1 MKIIPKYRLELV
13 REKGSKY
20 DLDSK
25 RAGSPFEAMGIME
38 SMFNISNQAEE
49 IFVIIGLDTKN
60 NIISGFEV
68 SRGSLNASLVHPRE
82 VFKRAL
88 LLNASSIIIGHNHPS
103 GDVEPSH
110 EDRLLTNRLYEGG
123 KLLGVNILDHIICGY
138 GKYYSFK
145 EEGDL

>member
-20 DLDSK
+20 DADEK
-25 RAGSPFEAMGIME
+25 RAGSPFEARGIME

-49 IFVIIGLDTKN
+49 ICVIIGLDTKN
-60 NIISGFEV
+60 NIIGGFEV

-88 LLNASSIIIGHNHPS
+88 LLNASSIILGHNHPS
-103 GDVEPSH
+103 GDTQPST
-110 EDRLLTNRLYEGG
+110 EDKILTNRLYEGG
-123 KLLGVNILDHIICGY
+123 KLLGVNVIDHIICGY
-138 GKYYSFK
+138 DSYYSFK
-145 EEGDL
+145 EEGHL